1 MDAMLSPMQRER
13 ARGRFHSDRVA
24 RDVSQPHAGDK
35 RAAGAPDASPEPQAT
50 PNAGAGPAGAQAQAS
65 VAEQVAAQKVAVVGH
80 AVWLMM
86 QSPAHKHLF
95 LTDLEWLL
103 LPPITLNQFRIWR
116 NKGMPAA
123 FASWA
128 YLDERAEARIKQNI
142 KKLAPTDW
150 KSGESLWLID
160 MVAPFGGAEAAVKEL
175 REQVFKGQKVKSL
188 QPAPGGGV
196 AVVEW

>member
-1 MDAMLSPMQRER
+1 
-13 ARGRFHSDRVA
+13 
-24 RDVSQPHAGDK
+24 
-35 RAAGAPDASPEPQAT
+35 
-50 PNAGAGPAGAQAQAS
+50 
-65 VAEQVAAQKVAVVGH
+65 
-80 AVWLMM
+80 M

-128 YLDERAEARIKQNI
+128 FLDERAEARIKQNI

>member
-1 MDAMLSPMQRER
+1 
-13 ARGRFHSDRVA
+13 
-24 RDVSQPHAGDK
+24 
-35 RAAGAPDASPEPQAT
+35 
-50 PNAGAGPAGAQAQAS
+50 
-65 VAEQVAAQKVAVVGH
+65 
-80 AVWLMM
+80 MM

-128 YLDERAEARIKQNI
+128 FLDERAEARIKQNI

-188 QPAPGGGV
+188 QPALGGGV